1 MINTHKI
8 TKEIRAILL
17 AFSFLAVV
25 ALAILSFIFYQINAM
40 HVISSNIYNHPL
52 KVSNAA
58 LTIKSEIL
66 KIHKDIKD
74 IAVFSSQEEHSFLIK
89 DMNKHE
95 KHIYQYLNV
104 IEKNIL
110 GEDGKKLYINSKE
123 LLTDL
128 KQIDDEIIALVNN
141 NEFIGAANI
150 VKTKHTEH
158 VLKLEVS
165 LSKIYEHAQQ
175 KAMKFQKESDK
186 TYEKLEIT
194 KVLIIT
200 ALLFVFIF
208 VTYYIVQLI
217 SKYIDKNEHLK
228 GVLSVI
234 RNVNQLIV
242 REKDKHALIQES
254 CNILASEHVFVDAWI
269 VLTDSDEKIEYI
281 AGTDNKKDFTLFK
294 EKIKSGWTPY
304 CVAKTVENNNVY
316 SIVEKTKENCLECPL
331 MELHSGKSVFNIAL
345 KYDGKFFGYLTLS
358 LDKNYIQY
366 AHEIPLIEEVA
377 EDIAYA
383 LNNLDI
389 ENDIGDLKEL
399 YDNTINSVE
408 NLIFVK
414 DTKFTYIACNKA
426 FEKFIGKS
434 KDEIIGKNDYD
445 IVDKEVADFFRE
457 HDKIMFADKVSK
469 QNFEWVTYPDG
480 KKVYLLTVKSP
491 LLNSAGELLGLVGNS
506 ADLTELKLAQ
516 NELQISTDKFEK
528 AFNKTPN
535 LIIIS
540 NLETGKIYDINQT
553 FEKIFGY
560 AREELIGKTT
570 HDIDLWISLDDRAE
584 YIEIFKKDG
593 YVEGKIYSFNKKN
606 KEVIIAQVY
615 ANLITID
622 NEKYILAVAN
632 DITQQQNTLLQLEQK
647 KKELETIIQEAPN
660 PIMLHNED
668 GKVLLINKAWEK
680 LTEYSYEDIDTIE
693 KWTQKAFG
701 EKGTIVKEYIDTLYS
716 IDKKIIG
723 DEYPIL
729 TKNGSTLIWQFSSA
743 PMGLM
748 DSKRTVISA
757 AMDITE
763 LKKKDELMIVQSR
776 HAAMGEMIGMI
787 AHQWRQ
793 PLNIISMVANNILL
807 DLAFEDFKP
816 SDAEKYSRDIL
827 NQTEHLSKTID
838 DFRNFFKPD
847 KNVSKVNLESI
858 LNETYVMIKDSLVNH
873 NIEFKIFNKSE
884 VEVNAYSRELMQVFV
899 NIINNAKD
907 ALLLNKIK
915 DASIEVSIYE
925 DENYVNTKI
934 CDNGGGIKDGVISK
948 IFDPYFTTKDE
959 KTGTGLGLYMSK
971 MIVEDHLHGSLEVF
985 NTDKGVCF
993 NVRLLKSKD

>member
-294 EKIKSGWTPY
+294 EKIKKW
-304 CVAKTVENNNVY
+304 
-316 SIVEKTKENCLECPL
+316 
-331 MELHSGKSVFNIAL
+331 
-345 KYDGKFFGYLTLS
+345 
-358 LDKNYIQY
+358 LD
-366 AHEIPLIEEVA
+366 
-377 EDIAYA
+377 
-383 LNNLDI
+383 
-389 ENDIGDLKEL
+389 
-399 YDNTINSVE
+399 
-408 NLIFVK
+408 
-414 DTKFTYIACNKA
+414 
-426 FEKFIGKS
+426 
-434 KDEIIGKNDYD
+434 
-445 IVDKEVADFFRE
+445 
-457 HDKIMFADKVSK
+457 
-469 QNFEWVTYPDG
+469 
-480 KKVYLLTVKSP
+480 
-491 LLNSAGELLGLVGNS
+491 
-506 ADLTELKLAQ
+506 
-516 NELQISTDKFEK
+516 
-528 AFNKTPN
+528 
-535 LIIIS
+535 
-540 NLETGKIYDINQT
+540 
-553 FEKIFGY
+553 
-560 AREELIGKTT
+560 
-570 HDIDLWISLDDRAE
+570 
-584 YIEIFKKDG
+584 
-593 YVEGKIYSFNKKN
+593 
-606 KEVIIAQVY
+606 
-615 ANLITID
+615 
-622 NEKYILAVAN
+622 
-632 DITQQQNTLLQLEQK
+632 
-647 KKELETIIQEAPN
+647 
-660 PIMLHNED
+660 
-668 GKVLLINKAWEK
+668 
-680 LTEYSYEDIDTIE
+680 
-693 KWTQKAFG
+693 
-701 EKGTIVKEYIDTLYS
+701 
-716 IDKKIIG
+716 
-723 DEYPIL
+723 
-729 TKNGSTLIWQFSSA
+729 
-743 PMGLM
+743 
-748 DSKRTVISA
+748 
-757 AMDITE
+757 
-763 LKKKDELMIVQSR
+763 
-776 HAAMGEMIGMI
+776 
-787 AHQWRQ
+787 
-793 PLNIISMVANNILL
+793 
-807 DLAFEDFKP
+807 
-816 SDAEKYSRDIL
+816 
-827 NQTEHLSKTID
+827 
-838 DFRNFFKPD
+838 
-847 KNVSKVNLESI
+847 SI
-858 LNETYVMIKDSLVNH
+858 LCSKN
-873 NIEFKIFNKSE
+873 
-884 VEVNAYSRELMQVFV
+884 SR
-899 NIINNAKD
+899 K
-907 ALLLNKIK
+907 
-915 DASIEVSIYE
+915 
-925 DENYVNTKI
+925 
-934 CDNGGGIKDGVISK
+934 
-948 IFDPYFTTKDE
+948 
-959 KTGTGLGLYMSK
+959 
-971 MIVEDHLHGSLEVF
+971 
-985 NTDKGVCF
+985 
-993 NVRLLKSKD
+993 